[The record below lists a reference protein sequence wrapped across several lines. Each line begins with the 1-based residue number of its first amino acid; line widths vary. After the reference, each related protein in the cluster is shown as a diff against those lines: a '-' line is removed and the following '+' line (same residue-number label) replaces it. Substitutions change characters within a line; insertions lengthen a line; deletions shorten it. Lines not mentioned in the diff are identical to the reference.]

1 MKLALALLTKDKP
14 ELTKRS
20 IEPLLQPGKFDLWWI
35 DGSVTEA
42 GRELPWQ
49 GDFPGVTVH
58 QGVRGG
64 PDSAIV
70 YALTML
76 LKDSYDYT
84 HVGIVEQD
92 VLLHQ
97 AWLGPTL
104 ALFDRGAGGDYDALA
119 VGAVSARCYEDRI
132 LVQRDGYALCHNLG
146 AGMVIFTREAARL
159 ILDNYR
165 TGYTT
170 DNRLT
175 FCQLSGIDIGQYWA
189 FRGSENPITAD
200 WHFDTILARHG
211 LASLALTPSL
221 ATMLDQDIA
230 SQGLKMAD
238 GRYDLLRN
246 EKAFDTFSNRT
257 ARIRGKAWEPLG
269 SRIQHVGGAY
279 TYFPHQ
285 IPGIGGTYSGSS
297 RDSGT
302 GWRLKWCQ
310 GFGPFV
316 WEAGTTGPAM
326 LGEPTALEVPV
337 LGPCEVLLG
346 GQGKARV
353 TDTHSGY
360 SIDTSPADAGQG
372 ILQVPVPSGV
382 SYRTVRVEVLSPGAG
397 FYGIRTREPQ
407 SWLTGYRFDHSCL
420 PRPE

>member
-14 ELTKRS
+14 ELTNRS

-49 GDFPGVTVH
+49 GDFPDVKVVH
-58 QGVRGG
+58 QGVSGG
-64 PDSAIV
+64 PDVAIV
-70 YALTML
+70 YALTL
-76 LKDSYDYT
+76 LLTQGEHT
-84 HVGIVEQD
+84 HVGIIEQD
-92 VLLHQ
+92 VLLEPH
-97 AWLGPTL
+97 WLNPTM
-104 ALFDRGAGGDYDALA
+104 ALFERGHQDGLE

-159 ILDNYR
+159 ILNNYR

-175 FCQLSGIDIGQYWA
+175 FCQLSGLDIGQYWA
-189 FRGSENPITAD
+189 FRGSENPLTAD

-211 LASLALTPSL
+211 LSSLALTPSL

-285 IPGIGGTYSGSS
+285 IPGIGGTYSG
-297 RDSGT
+297 D
-302 GWRLKWCQ
+302 WQLKWCQ

-316 WEAGTTGPAM
+316 WEAGDVAAM
-326 LGEPTALEVPV
+326 GAGRDVDAMMFGSLEVPI

-382 SYRTVRVEVLSPGAG
+382 SYRTVRVEALVPGVA

-407 SWLTGYRFDHSCL
+407 PWLTGYRFDHSQL
-420 PRPE
+420 PKVAE

>member
-49 GDFPGVTVH
+49 GDFPGVKVVH
-58 QGVRGG
+58 QDVRGG
-64 PDSAIV
+64 PDAAIV
-70 YALTML
+70 YALTRML
-76 LKDSYDYT
+76 EHANGYSRIGLC
-84 HVGIVEQD
+84 EQD
-92 VLLHQ
+92 VQLHPD
-97 AWLGPTL
+97 WFGPTA
-104 ALFDRGAGGDYDALA
+104 ALFDRGRDAGLE
-119 VGAVSARCYEDRI
+119 VGAVSARCYEDRVF
-132 LVQRDGYALCHNLG
+132 VQSDGFALAHNLG
-146 AGMVIFTREAARL
+146 AGQIILTREAARL

-175 FCQLSGIDIGQYWA
+175 FCQLSGLDIAQWWA

-279 TYFPHQ
+279 IYFPHQ
-285 IPGIGGTYSGSS
+285 IPGIGGTYSG
-297 RDSGT
+297 D
-302 GWRLKWCQ
+302 WRLKWCQ

-316 WEAGTTGPAM
+316 WEGGNVEEHYAGHGNV
-326 LGEPTALEVPV
+326 GEAYPALEVPV

-382 SYRTVRVEVLSPGAG
+382 SYRVVRAEALAPGVA
-397 FYGIRTREPQ
+397 FYGIRTRESQP
-407 SWLTGYRFDHSCL
+407 WLTGYRFDHTQL
-420 PRPE
+420 PKVAE